1 MGRLNKQLSK
11 KLPVKK
17 QPAPGL
23 SSAAAKAL
31 LSIKDSVKI
40 PADVQVSA
48 PAPNTESLSFS
59 VAGSIKKNKT
69 ETGILNKPNSVNK
82 KVLKTGK
89 KNGKIVKLK
98 KKEKMKLRTGLLV
111 TKLANIEKEKK
122 ELKDKKIREKAVIV
136 KDTKPM
142 LDDLE
147 RIAEE
152 VTIETTKRELKA
164 KQDSMK
170 PKKSTQKMK
179 KQKTQFMK
187 DIEFLKAASKHP
199 DYVANPIKI
208 ISTHIKN
215 TTG

>member
-1 MGRLNKQLSK
+1 
-11 KLPVKK
+11 
-17 QPAPGL
+17 
-23 SSAAAKAL
+23 
-31 LSIKDSVKI
+31 
-40 PADVQVSA
+40 
-48 PAPNTESLSFS
+48 
-59 VAGSIKKNKT
+59 
-69 ETGILNKPNSVNK
+69 
-82 KVLKTGK
+82 
-89 KNGKIVKLK
+89 
-98 KKEKMKLRTGLLV
+98 MKLRTGLLV

-170 PKKSTQKMK
+170 PKKSTQKMR